1 MKNLKTFEEFN
12 MISQENTE
20 LVEEGLGDLLRGVNW
35 YKKNWKVA
43 FGYYKKMNNQKMME
57 LVAKRGTEEDKNNWK
72 SASGGRELQLQTAFR
87 EALDKV
93 ENETKG
99 GKMISEIGGGVNRSQ
114 ENNKAKE
121 ASLEFKENPTIW
133 DEEIEKYATK

>member
-12 MISQENTE
+12 MRNDSE

-43 FGYYKKMNNQKMME
+43 FGYYKKLNNQKMME
-57 LVAKRGTEEDKNNWK
+57 VVAKRGTEEDKNNWK
-72 SASGGRELQLQTAFR
+72 SLSDSKELQHQNAFR
-87 EALDKV
+87 TGLDKI
-93 ENETKG
+93 ENMTKG
-99 GKMISEIGGGVNRSQ
+99 GGLTGTPGTPASVSKDSEIA
-114 ENNKAKE
+114 KDAAKE
-121 ASLEFKENPTIW
+121 FKANPTIW